1 MLDVLTEPQIWL
13 ILVAFIHAI
22 VGVILPSDWSDDTN
36 KIMAGFFLLTSVT
49 MLYAAFCLDG
59 EEQAR
64 LALVIAGPVWVWF
77 VIICAMGLEWKL
89 GKESQVMNWKINAPP
104 LLLWGILALT
114 GLLNSGWV

>member
-1 MLDVLTEPQIWL
+1 
-13 ILVAFIHAI
+13 
-22 VGVILPSDWSDDTN
+22 
-36 KIMAGFFLLTSVT
+36 

-77 VIICAMGLEWKL
+77 VIICAMGLEWNL
-89 GKESQVMNWKINAPP
+89 GKESQVMNWKVNAPP